1 MLLGLDQVNIS
12 LDTLD
17 KLKFELLTRRHGFD
31 MVLNS
36 IDNALWLNLNS
47 VKINTVVINKVNND
61 DVLKFVDFSSRC

>member
-36 IDNALWLNLNS
+36 IDNALSLNLNS